1 MKIGVIGCGQVG
13 AASAYAC
20 VLRGVGTD
28 IVMVDRNADLAV
40 AQAED
45 ILHATPFAA
54 PVSVRAGHFADLAG
68 AGIVMIAAGAAQNP
82 QNPAETR
89 LDLLRRNADIFTDMI
104 PQILNAAPD
113 AILLIASNPVDVMTH
128 MVARIAAKSHGI
140 PASRVIGSGTIL
152 DTARFRSLLG
162 NYLGVS
168 SHSIHAYVLGEHGD
182 SEVLH
187 WSGATVGNIALSS
200 FAEQVGKPVTDDIRQ
215 AVDDGVRRAAYH
227 IIKGKGATWFGIGAG
242 MARLAQAII
251 RNENA
256 VMTCSGP
263 VDDIAPHLKGVTLSF
278 PRIINAQGV
287 VQTLR
292 PALDTAEQTALIHS
306 AEVLTAA
313 TAGIGL

>member
-20 VLRGVGTD
+20 VLRGVGTEL
-28 IVMVDRNADLAV
+28 VLVDRNHDLAV

-54 PVSVRAGHFADLAG
+54 PILVKAGDFADLAG
-68 AGIVMIAAGAAQNP
+68 AGIVMIAAGAAQKP
-82 QNPAETR
+82 GETR
-89 LDLLRRNADIFTDMI
+89 LDLLKRNADIFTDMI
-104 PQILNAAPD
+104 PRILDAAPD

-128 MVARIAAKSHGI
+128 MVSSIAAKTHGI
-140 PASRVIGSGTIL
+140 PPERVIGSGTIL

-162 NYLGVS
+162 AHLGVS

-187 WSGATVGNIALSS
+187 WSEATVGNLHLVD
-200 FAEQVGKPVTDDIRQ
+200 FANQVGTPVTDEVRQ
-215 AVDDGVRRAAYH
+215 RIDDGVRRAAYS

-251 RNENA
+251 RDENK
-256 VMTCSGP
+256 VITCSMP
-263 VDDIAPHLKGVTLSF
+263 TANIAPHLGLVSLSF
-278 PRIINAQGV
+278 PRIISAKGV
-287 VQTLR
+287 VRTLY
-292 PALDTAEQTALIHS
+292 PSLNDAEKTALIHS
-306 AEVLTAA
+306 ADILASA
-313 TAGIGL
+313 IADIGL